1 MPNLKINLGDF
12 RDDDPK
18 SRVAAEAMCLG
29 AEAAIRGD
37 DPAKG
42 DRLEI
47 SQNGIVAATGDYD
60 HEDEAMD
67 ALFWKCHGEGA
78 RIGKH
83 AAERMRTAAR
93 NPVAILK
100 RAGDVQREIVEAL
113 FAVVELDLAIGVAE
127 TAADAAL
134 AREGPTPR

>member
-1 MPNLKINLGDF
+1 MPDLKINLGDL

-29 AEAAIRGD
+29 AEAALRGD

-47 SQNGIVAATGDYD
+47 SQMGIIAATGDYD
-60 HEDEAMD
+60 CEDEAMD

-78 RIGKH
+78 RIGQH
-83 AAERMRTAAR
+83 AKERMRTAD
-93 NPVAILK
+93 
-100 RAGDVQREIVEAL
+100 AGEVQREIVEAL
-113 FAVVELDLAIGVAE
+113 FGVVETDLAVMVAE
-127 TAADAAL
+127 AAL
-134 AREGPTPR
+134 VAQGNGK